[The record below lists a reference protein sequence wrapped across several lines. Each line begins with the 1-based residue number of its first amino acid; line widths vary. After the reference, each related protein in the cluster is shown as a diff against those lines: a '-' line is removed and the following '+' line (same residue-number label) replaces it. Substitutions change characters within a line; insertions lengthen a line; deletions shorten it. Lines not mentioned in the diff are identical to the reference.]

1 MPTAFFL
8 TKLKKEV
15 KAKDYEKWVHASDY
29 PTAKKMKSIK
39 SYKVHRIN
47 GAFMGDKV
55 YDYVEV
61 IEITNLEDYGKDLNS
76 DNGKKLLAEW
86 SNYIGDSVTIHGE
99 AF

>member
-8 TKLKKEV
+8 TKLKSGV
-15 KAKDYEKWVHASDY
+15 NSKDYERWVHQSDY

-47 GAFMGDKV
+47 GAFDGQKK
-55 YDYVEV
+55 YDYIEV
-61 IEITNLEDYGKDLNS
+61 LEITDLDNYTKDLGS
-76 DNGKKLLAEW
+76 PEGKKLLAEW
-86 SNYIGDSVTIHGE
+86 SNYVGEYHAVHGD